1 MEESCPKCE
10 TPMRIRTL
18 WRGRKIAV
26 CRSCGYR
33 INNFKSTTEVKTPS
47 TIVVN
52 PQQTKVAIKPKTVR
66 VSINNTN
73 NSKLIKKSRRE
84 RIIARRKERKGGIK
98 RWNMY

>member
-33 INNFKSTTEVKTPS
+33 INNFKPTTEVKTPS
-47 TIVVN
+47 TTVVN
-52 PQQTKVAIKPKTVR
+52 PQQTKVVSKPKTVR
-66 VSINNTN
+66 VSKIN

-84 RIIARRKERKGGIK
+84 RIIARRKARKGGIK
-98 RWNMY
+98 RWNIF